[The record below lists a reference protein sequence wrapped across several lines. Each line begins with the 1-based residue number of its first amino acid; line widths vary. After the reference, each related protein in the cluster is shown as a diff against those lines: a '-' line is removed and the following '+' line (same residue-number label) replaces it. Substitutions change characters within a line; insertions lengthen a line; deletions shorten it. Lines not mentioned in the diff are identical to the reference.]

1 MIDREDRESPRFPAF
16 KEKEV
21 IESMHIQLDEIID
34 SHPSFYVGIAGGAA
48 GGDIIFHEIL
58 HKMGVSSEMYLA
70 CSNEEYKEKSVSY
83 SGDNWIKRFN
93 QLTKTLPVHILDRVD
108 NQSNN
113 IWEQTNQWMFDDASK
128 EGISNFTLLALW
140 DGKSGDGKG
149 GTEHMIRIAK
159 EMDAKVK
166 IVDINQV

>member
-21 IESMHIQLDEIID
+21 IESMRIQLGEIIG
-34 SHPSFYVGIAGGAA
+34 SHQSAYAGIAGGAA

-58 HKMGVSSEMYLA
+58 CKMGVSSEIYLA
-70 CSNEEYKEKSVSY
+70 CSNEEYKEKSVLY
-83 SGDNWIKRFN
+83 AGDNWIKRFN

-108 NQSNN
+108 NQSDN
-113 IWEQTNQWMFDDASK
+113 IWEQTNQWMFDEASK
-128 EGISNFTLLALW
+128 EGISNFTLLTLW

-149 GTEHMIRIAK
+149 GTEHMISISK
-159 EMDAKVK
+159 EIGAMVK
-166 IVDINQV
+166 IIDINQV